1 MNGKALIPLVAG
13 LGIGGFALWMGFKT
27 LQSARGAQRPVEDSI
42 VWCAS
47 SDIPRGK
54 KITDELL
61 VSAKFPSRLV
71 PKGAFQ
77 KKDDLLGRVPRVDAP
92 AGLPVLEDMLLPPGS
107 EGGIVNL
114 VKPGY
119 RAVAVKIDE
128 SSGVDFH
135 LEPGCFVDVVG
146 SFTLRRNNRQDTVA
160 RTILENVQVGAVG
173 PRVSVV
179 EHEEESGKKANRE
192 VRAVTLFVRP
202 DAVPKLLL
210 AEQKGR
216 IKLSLR
222 SEGDSALPLNR
233 RDALTSLDPEDVEEP
248 AQPITEEPGWAAL
261 LRGLFGKPAEPDP
274 NAIAVPVVEAPP
286 PAPPA
291 PPAEPEWVVLVYR
304 NGAPEPI
311 TFKNRHSSQR
321 VDVDGAPQNAP
332 PPSGTAAPSDDPH
345 QSSDSHS
352 SAAETADASQHP
364 QEAQTPQ
371 AKELNG

>member
-27 LQSARGAQRPVEDSI
+27 LQSARGAQRPAEDTV

-47 SDIPRGK
+47 ADIPRGK
-54 KITDELL
+54 KISEELL
-61 VSAKFPSRLV
+61 VSAKFPARLM

-77 KKDDLLGRVPRVDAP
+77 KKEDLLGRVPRVDAP
-92 AGLPVLEDMLLPPGS
+92 AGLPLLEDMLLPPGS

-135 LEPGCFVDVVG
+135 LQPGCFVDVVG

-222 SEGDSALPLNR
+222 SEGDSTLPLGK
-233 RDALTSLDPEDVEEP
+233 RDTLTTLDPEEPEIDPEAKEP
-248 AQPITEEPGWAAL
+248 AWAAM
-261 LRGLFGKPAEPDP
+261 LRGLFGKPAEGDP
-274 NAIAVPVVEAPP
+274 NATAAPAVPAPPPPP
-286 PAPPA
+286 PAPPG
-291 PPAEPEWVVLVYR
+291 EPEWVVLVYR
-304 NGAPEPI
+304 HGAPEPV

-321 VDVDGAPQNAP
+321 IKVDGPQQPAP
-332 PPSGTAAPSDDPH
+332 PPNGAPAPDKTNQAPNS
-345 QSSDSHS
+345 S
-352 SAAETADASQHP
+352 SAAETADASQPP